1 VALPEGASLRELVS
15 VAAPGRYSR
24 YPVHQSDSPDR
35 LVDAVHVKDVLLST
49 VESKGSLKAEKT
61 ARDLR
66 RDVLTIPENRHIDE
80 LLEEPPKAKSSMAVA
95 IDEWGSCEGLFTLGG
110 IVEEIVG
117 GIREGFDDEEPVVKE
132 LEDGTYRMDAR
143 IPIGEVNETLGAGF
157 EGQTS
162 KPSAASCSASW
173 ATYRRSGMRS
183 ASAAILCAWTT
194 ETVPES
200 LRSSSASR
208 TRSRRARPR
217 PAVNLAGV

>member
-1 VALPEGASLRELVS
+1 M
-15 VAAPGRYSR
+15 
-24 YPVHQSDSPDR
+24 
-35 LVDAVHVKDVLLST
+35 
-49 VESKGSLKAEKT
+49 
-61 ARDLR
+61 
-66 RDVLTIPENRHIDE
+66 LTIPENRHIDE
-80 LLEEPPKAKSSMAVA
+80 LLEGPPKAKSSMAVA

-194 ETVPES
+194 ETVPGS

-217 PAVNLAGV
+217 PAVNLAGVLRSDAQGNKRRPRLVDGIQPTGLRRVLRPRDRRDRFP